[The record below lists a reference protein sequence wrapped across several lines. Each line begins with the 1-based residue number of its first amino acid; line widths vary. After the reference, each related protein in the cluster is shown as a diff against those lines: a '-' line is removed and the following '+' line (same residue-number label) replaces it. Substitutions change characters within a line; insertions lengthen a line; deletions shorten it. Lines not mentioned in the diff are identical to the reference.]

1 MDLIAHKRDLAR
13 LSINAI
19 YARRQFRVSW
29 RTLIKAV
36 DREARVGEPDRA
48 IRFDDDIV
56 RRIETSALIAVCEY
70 RNRAVV
76 LGARD
81 SACLVLAGNEPAFV
95 VARVAVRVVRR
106 LTKCRDRTGRAIPAQ
121 DAVVRYI
128 APQQAVSVV
137 EPDGT
142 LGPLRAAIQALNRR
156 RRQA

>member
-19 YARRQFRVSW
+19 DAWGQFRVSR

-56 RRIETSALIAVCEY
+56 RRIEASALIAVCEY

-76 LGARD
+76 PGARD
-81 SACLVLAGNEPAFV
+81 SACLILARHEPAFV
-95 VARVAVRVVRR
+95 VARVAVRVVRW
-106 LTKCRDRTGRAIPAQ
+106 LAKCRDRTGCAIPAQ
-121 DAVVRYI
+121 DAVVRNV
-128 APQQAVSVV
+128 APQ
-137 EPDGT
+137 
-142 LGPLRAAIQALNRR
+142 
-156 RRQA
+156 